1 MSVRDRLG
9 PDWVRRIASILMAA
23 TVFFFVGVVIWQ
35 NWQEIRDAELDLRPG
50 LLAASALLLG
60 AYFFGRSLLWLHLT
74 RQTGVAIPFG
84 DSVAAWFYS
93 QLGKYLPG
101 KVFLYLGRLYYYR
114 RLDRSVAVV
123 SMTFL
128 VETLAT
134 LSAAVVTVLVA
145 LLTLDVGDVDAWRP
159 VLLAALVGLAIMLNP
174 RFLNGALAVVLR
186 LLRRSPQR
194 VDLTAAQSYNFVLLY
209 VANWLIFGVAFAVF
223 INSIVSISFGYVV
236 YLAGSFA
243 LASLAGMFSL
253 FVPSG
258 LGVREGILMFM
269 LSQVMP
275 LETAIVISVAARL
288 WFTAVELGGIGIV
301 RIVTKAPIA
310 WSARADTGEDDFS
323 GLPSES
329 KGNV

>member
-1 MSVRDRLG
+1 MSVRERLG
-9 PDWVRRIASILMAA
+9 QNWVRRTASILMAA
-23 TVFFFVGVVIWQ
+23 TVFFFVGTVIWR
-35 NWQEIRDAELDLRPG
+35 NWQEIRNADLDLRPG
-50 LLAASALLLG
+50 LLALSVLLLG
-60 AYFFGRSLLWLHLT
+60 GYFFGRSLLWFHLT

-84 DSVAAWFYS
+84 ESVAAWFYS

-114 RLDRSVAVV
+114 RRDRSVAVV

-174 RFLNGALAVVLR
+174 RFLNAALAVALR
-186 LLRRSPQR
+186 LFRRPPQR
-194 VDLTAAQSYNFVLLY
+194 VDLTAAQSYSFVLLY

-236 YLAGSFA
+236 YLAGSFS
-243 LASLAGMFSL
+243 LASLAGMFSV

-275 LETAIVISVAARL
+275 LETAIVISIAARL

-301 RIVTKAPIA
+301 RIVTRSPIA
-310 WSARADTGEDDFS
+310 WSARADGGEDDFS

-329 KGNV
+329 IGNV

>member
-9 PDWVRRIASILMAA
+9 QDWVRRTASILMAA
-23 TVFFFVGVVIWQ
+23 TVFFFVGTVIWR
-35 NWQEIRDAELDLRPG
+35 NWQQIRDADLELRSG
-50 LLAASALLLG
+50 LLVLSALLLG
-60 AYFFGRSLLWLHLT
+60 GYFFGRSLLWFHLT

-84 DSVAAWFYS
+84 ESVAAWFYS

-114 RLDRSVAVV
+114 RRDRSVAVV

-134 LSAAVVTVLVA
+134 LSASVVTVLVA
-145 LLTLDVGDVDAWRP
+145 LLTLDVGDVGQWRP
-159 VLLAALVGLAIMLNP
+159 VLLVALVGLVVFLNP

-186 LLRRSPQR
+186 VFGRPVQR
-194 VDLTAAQSYNFVLLY
+194 VDLTAAQSYSFVLLY
-209 VANWLIFGVAFAVF
+209 VVNWLVFGLAFAVF

-236 YLAGSFA
+236 YLAGSFS
-243 LASLAGMFSL
+243 LASLAGMFSV

-288 WFTAVELGGIGIV
+288 WFTAVELLGIGVV
-301 RIVTKAPIA
+301 RVVTRFPIA
-310 WSARADTGEDDFS
+310 WSARADGEEDDFS